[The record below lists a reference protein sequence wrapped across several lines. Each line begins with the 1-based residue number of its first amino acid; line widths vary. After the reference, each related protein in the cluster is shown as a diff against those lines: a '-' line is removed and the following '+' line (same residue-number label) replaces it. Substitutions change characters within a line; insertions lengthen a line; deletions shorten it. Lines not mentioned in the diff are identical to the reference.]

1 MRKKYLMK
9 YLAIGSGLILVG
21 VICILIGFGINTS
34 IQNDLNQKKELLV
47 VQNIVTELDYY
58 SFMRFVLKN
67 IFINKMLLFLFGIVI
82 LGCRLAATPL

>member
-58 SFMRFVLKN
+58 SFMR
-67 IFINKMLLFLFGIVI
+67 LF
-82 LGCRLAATPL
+82 